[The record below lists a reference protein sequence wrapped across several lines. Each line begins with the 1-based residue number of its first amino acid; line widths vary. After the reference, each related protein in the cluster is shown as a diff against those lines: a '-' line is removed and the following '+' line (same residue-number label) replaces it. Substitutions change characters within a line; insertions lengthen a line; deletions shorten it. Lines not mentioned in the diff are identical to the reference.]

1 MEKLKLF
8 SATHRC
14 QPCRVLVQALKERVP
29 NWEEKVEYVD
39 ADSTSPENKEIATK
53 VGIRTIPALVDG
65 DALITGWMEIL
76 RYIKDICT
84 KE

>member
-14 QPCRVLVQALKERVP
+14 QPCRVLMQALKERVP
-29 NWEEKVEYVD
+29 NWEDKVEYVD
-39 ADSTSPENKEIATK
+39 ADNTSTENNELAIKM
-53 VGIRTIPALVDG
+53 GIRTIPALVDG
-65 DALITGWMEIL
+65 NSVITGWMEIL

>member
-14 QPCRVLVQALKERVP
+14 QPCRALVQALKERVP
-29 NWEEKVEYVD
+29 NWEDKVEYVD
-39 ADSTSPENKEIATK
+39 ADNTSEENREIATK
-53 VGIRTIPALVDG
+53 MGIRTIPALVDG
-65 DALITGWMEIL
+65 DALITNWMVIL